1 MNPPAS
7 PTSRFVR
14 GYLSGLQGFER
25 QIDGWAA
32 DLEDHETHAQRFA
45 EHARTGHDLEIGKDL
60 EITASL
66 IAETLT
72 KCAAIAQR
80 LARLGTQAADRAAAA
95 RMNERDLLTPK
106 PMKKAPKPPKSPTRT
121 IRSETVLRKESA

>member
-1 MNPPAS
+1 MTT

-25 QIDGWAA
+25 QIDGWMT
-32 DLEDHETHAQRFA
+32 DLEDHATHAQRFA
-45 EHARTGHDLEIGKDL
+45 ETARTAHDLEIGKDL

-95 RMNERDLLTPK
+95 RVNERDLMRQRTLP
-106 PMKKAPKPPKSPTRT
+106 KAPRPPKTPAKL
-121 IRSETVLRKESA
+121 IAQETARPNPRRAG